1 MRRFHSNYG
10 LTSNHLV
17 CWRAWC
23 EAPYL
28 RHYNGVFSTS
38 AVAADTNHADLQT
51 SLVRLG
57 RIELPWVSCSSLPFT
72 KCRVLPHLRSG
83 CGGFIILVESATKP
97 TRGRFGGCG
106 GDLNPAWC
114 RQYATSFIPVRGGCF
129 TPIGLSVPRFPAPHT
144 LAAFSIR
151 PRIHFGRLPRLDCHI
166 TDCFHQHH
174 YIVPHPSQRRLT
186 APTVQFSAGI
196 FVLCVARRS
205 RTHQPGATRQLVE
218 PTRLELV
225 AS

>member
-51 SLVRLG
+51 SLARLV
-57 RIELPWVSCSSLPFT
+57 RIELTWVSCSSLPFT

-83 CGGFIILVESATKP
+83 LGGFIILVESATKP
-97 TRGRFGGCG
+97 TRGRFDGCG

-114 RQYATSFIPVRGGCF
+114 RQYATSFVPVRGGCLNLNRF
-129 TPIGLSVPRFPAPHT
+129 ECAALSCTAYPCCLFHSATHPYSAVSPAVTAACRLLAVSPRGYTFPSACCDPST
-144 LAAFSIR
+144 ADPFRLVLR
-151 PRIHFGRLPRLDCHI
+151 QVTGRGG
-166 TDCFHQHH
+166 TDQ
-174 YIVPHPSQRRLT
+174 T
-186 APTVQFSAGI
+186 
-196 FVLCVARRS
+196 
-205 RTHQPGATRQLVE
+205 
-218 PTRLELV
+218 
-225 AS
+225 